1 MQSCSEISTYMPN
14 ACIANI
20 WPHFCSM
27 ALPKS
32 KSVRFFVVVPFIF
45 FFSAVPQVVFLK
57 MKSLKQA
64 EEGGVRRRDVASE

>member
-1 MQSCSEISTYMPN
+1 MPN

-27 ALPKS
+27 GLPKS
-32 KSVRFFVVVPFIF
+32 KSVRFFVVVPFILF

-57 MKSLKQA
+57 MKSLEQAERA